1 MSEEKLDYSSL
12 TEKQLL
18 KGIKNA
24 EKLGTASGAEA
35 AARFQAELNRRMN
48 PPSDPSTTT
57 ETDEGPSIQERVLD
71 YAASFGSGIPQGLEF
86 MLNIPNYVSTGVQK
100 GIEYATGVEPFDRS
114 QLPDYANVLSPE
126 SIGKG
131 METITGGFVDYEPK
145 TKAGEVFQ
153 AGGQGLPFGLL
164 GGLRAALVEGIL
176 PSMTSEK
183 AAQYVEGSA
192 AELPVRLATGL
203 LTPSAI
209 EGGARLLKSGALDVP
224 APVTPERMSQS
235 KQLEELGIQETVGQL
250 SGDPNILAR
259 EAATQ
264 MGRTMNEKQLE
275 TFTKEVLRRA
285 GITADRASTEV
296 LDKRFIE
303 LGKEFEKFTENVA
316 IPIDAELAE
325 NFSNAIFEAEE
336 IFAASGVPKVIE
348 TLRDNFLALQGGKR
362 VISGKD
368 FQSIMKKLAT
378 MRKRSTDATL
388 VGLSAELKGQLVDAL
403 EKSVMSS
410 GDTNLLRRFQKVKDQ
425 YRTLDSA
432 TQAVGGQSDEAMSG
446 LIQPK
451 ALYAVEKNKIGKR
464 AAARGKSELAE
475 LARMGKDIV
484 PLPQT
489 GTTPRGTAEGAF
501 GAAAVGIPTAGG
513 VALGSGGELADVL
526 QSTGLAA
533 VVGGGAARANARR
546 NELIGTQAGQE
557 FLRGYL
563 RGEGRPLMS
572 PLPIGGILTDYTRN

>member
-1 MSEEKLDYSSL
+1 MSKLDLSSY

-18 KGIKNA
+18 NGIAKAN
-24 EKLGTASGAEA
+24 KQGAKESA
-35 AARFQAELNRRMN
+35 DLFQAELDRRMN
-48 PPSDPSTTT
+48 PPSDPSPTT
-57 ETDEGPSIQERVLD
+57 ETDEGPSIQERILD
-71 YAASFGSGIPQGLEF
+71 YTASFGSGIPQGLEF
-86 MLNIPNYVSTGVQK
+86 MLNIPNYASTGIQK
-100 GIEYATGVEPFDRS
+100 GIEYVTGAEPFDRS

-131 METITGGFVDYEPK
+131 METITGGAVNYEPK

-153 AGGQGLPFGLL
+153 AGGQGLPFGML

-176 PSMTSEK
+176 PSMASEK

-224 APVTPERMSQS
+224 APVTPERMAQS
-235 KQLEELGIQETVGQL
+235 KQLEELGIQETVGQI

-285 GITADRASTEV
+285 GITADTASPEV
-296 LDKRFIE
+296 LDKGFTR
-303 LGKEFEKFTENVA
+303 LGKVFDEFAENA
-316 IPIDAELAE
+316 SIPIDAKLADD
-325 NFSNAIFEAEE
+325 FSNAIFEAENV
-336 IFAASGVPKVIE
+336 FAVANVPRVIQDV
-348 TLRDNFLALQGGKR
+348 RDNFIALQGGNR

-368 FQSIMKKLAT
+368 FQSITKKLAI
-378 MRKRSTDATL
+378 MRKSKDPVL
-388 VGLSAELKGQLVDAL
+388 MGLGAELNGILVDAL

-410 GDTNLLRRFQKVKDQ
+410 GNTSLLRKYQEARNQ
-425 YRTLDSA
+425 YRALDSA
-432 TQAVGGQSDEAMSG
+432 TQAVGGQSDEAMAG

-451 ALYAVEKNKIGKR
+451 ALYAVEKGKIGSRNVSKGR
-464 AAARGKSELAE
+464 SELAE
-475 LARMGKDIV
+475 LGRMGSDIV
-484 PLPQT
+484 PLPQS

-533 VVGGGAARANARR
+533 TVGGATARANARR

-572 PLPIGGILTDYTRN
+572 PFPIGGILTDYTRN

>member
-1 MSEEKLDYSSL
+1 VSKLDLSSY

-18 KGIKNA
+18 NGIAKAN
-24 EKLGTASGAEA
+24 KQGAKESA
-35 AARFQAELNRRMN
+35 DLFQAELDRRMN
-48 PPSDPSTTT
+48 PPSDPSPTT
-57 ETDEGPSIQERVLD
+57 ETDEGPSIQERILD
-71 YAASFGSGIPQGLEF
+71 YTASFGSGIPQGLEF
-86 MLNIPNYVSTGVQK
+86 MLNIPNYASTGIQK
-100 GIEYATGVEPFDRS
+100 GIEYVTGAEPFDRS

-131 METITGGFVDYEPK
+131 METITGGAVNYEPK

-153 AGGQGLPFGLL
+153 AGGQGLPFGML

-176 PSMTSEK
+176 PSMASEK

-224 APVTPERMSQS
+224 APVTPERMAQS
-235 KQLEELGIQETVGQL
+235 KQLEELGIQETVGQI

-285 GITADRASTEV
+285 GITADRASPEV
-296 LDKRFIE
+296 LDKGFTR
-303 LGKEFEKFTENVA
+303 LGKVFDEFAENA
-316 IPIDAELAE
+316 SIPIDAKLADD
-325 NFSNAIFEAEE
+325 FSNAIFEAENV
-336 IFAASGVPKVIE
+336 FAVANVPRVIQDV
-348 TLRDNFLALQGGKR
+348 RDNFIALQGGNR

-368 FQSIMKKLAT
+368 FQSITKKLAI
-378 MRKRSTDATL
+378 MRKSKDPVL
-388 VGLSAELKGQLVDAL
+388 MGLGAELNGILVDAL

-410 GDTNLLRRFQKVKDQ
+410 GNTSLLRKYQEARNQ
-425 YRTLDSA
+425 YRALDSA
-432 TQAVGGQSDEAMSG
+432 TQAVGGQSDEAMAG

-451 ALYAVEKNKIGKR
+451 ALYAVEKGKIGSRNVSKGR
-464 AAARGKSELAE
+464 SELAE
-475 LARMGKDIV
+475 LGRMGSDIV
-484 PLPQT
+484 PLPQS

-533 VVGGGAARANARR
+533 TVGGATARANARR

-572 PLPIGGILTDYTRN
+572 PFPIGGILTDYTRN

>member
-1 MSEEKLDYSSL
+1 MSKLDLSSY

-18 KGIKNA
+18 NGIAKAN
-24 EKLGTASGAEA
+24 KQGAKESA
-35 AARFQAELNRRMN
+35 DLFQAELDRRMN
-48 PPSDPSTTT
+48 PPSDPSPTT
-57 ETDEGPSIQERVLD
+57 ETDEGPSIQERILD
-71 YAASFGSGIPQGLEF
+71 YTASFGSGIPQGLEF
-86 MLNIPNYVSTGVQK
+86 MLNIPNYASTGIQK
-100 GIEYATGVEPFDRS
+100 GIEYVTGAEPFDRS

-131 METITGGFVDYEPK
+131 METITGGAVNYEPK

-153 AGGQGLPFGLL
+153 AGGQGLPFGML

-176 PSMTSEK
+176 PSMASEK

-224 APVTPERMSQS
+224 APVTPERMAQS
-235 KQLEELGIQETVGQL
+235 KQLEELGIQETVGQI

-285 GITADRASTEV
+285 GITADRASPEV
-296 LDKRFIE
+296 LDKGFTR
-303 LGKEFEKFTENVA
+303 LGKVFDEFAENA
-316 IPIDAELAE
+316 SIPIDAKLADD
-325 NFSNAIFEAEE
+325 FSNAIFEAENV
-336 IFAASGVPKVIE
+336 FAVANVPRVIQDV
-348 TLRDNFLALQGGKR
+348 RDNFIALQGGNR

-368 FQSIMKKLAT
+368 FQSITKKLAI
-378 MRKRSTDATL
+378 MRKSKDPVL
-388 VGLSAELKGQLVDAL
+388 MGLGAELNGILVDAL

-410 GDTNLLRRFQKVKDQ
+410 GNTSLLRKYQEARNQ
-425 YRTLDSA
+425 YRALDSA
-432 TQAVGGQSDEAMSG
+432 TQAVGGQSDEAMAG

-451 ALYAVEKNKIGKR
+451 ALYAVEKGKIGSRNVSKGR
-464 AAARGKSELAE
+464 SELAE
-475 LARMGKDIV
+475 LGRMGSDIV
-484 PLPQT
+484 PLPQS

-533 VVGGGAARANARR
+533 TVGGATARANARR

-572 PLPIGGILTDYTRN
+572 PFPIGGILTDYTRN

>member
-1 MSEEKLDYSSL
+1 VSKLDLSSY

-18 KGIKNA
+18 NGIAKAN
-24 EKLGTASGAEA
+24 KQGAKESA
-35 AARFQAELNRRMN
+35 DLFQAELDRRMN
-48 PPSDPSTTT
+48 PPSDPSPTT
-57 ETDEGPSIQERVLD
+57 ETDEGPSIQERILD
-71 YAASFGSGIPQGLEF
+71 YTASFGSGIPQGLEF
-86 MLNIPNYVSTGVQK
+86 MLNIPNYASTGIQK
-100 GIEYATGVEPFDRS
+100 GIEYVTGAEPFDRS

-131 METITGGFVDYEPK
+131 METITGGAVNYEPK

-153 AGGQGLPFGLL
+153 AGGQGLPFGML

-192 AELPVRLATGL
+192 AELPVRIATGL

-224 APVTPERMSQS
+224 APVTPERMAQS
-235 KQLEELGIQETVGQL
+235 KQLEELGIQETVGQI

-285 GITADRASTEV
+285 GITADRASPEV
-296 LDKRFIE
+296 LDKGFTR
-303 LGKEFEKFTENVA
+303 LGKVFDEFAENA
-316 IPIDAELAE
+316 SIPIDAKLADD
-325 NFSNAIFEAEE
+325 FSNAIFEAENV
-336 IFAASGVPKVIE
+336 FAVANVPRVIQDV
-348 TLRDNFLALQGGKR
+348 RDNFIALQGGNR

-368 FQSIMKKLAT
+368 FQSITKKLAI
-378 MRKRSTDATL
+378 MRKSKDPVL
-388 VGLSAELKGQLVDAL
+388 MGLGAELNGILVDAL

-410 GDTNLLRRFQKVKDQ
+410 GNTSLLRKYQEARNQ
-425 YRTLDSA
+425 YRALDSA
-432 TQAVGGQSDEAMSG
+432 TQAVGGQSDEAMAG

-451 ALYAVEKNKIGKR
+451 ALYAVEKGKIGSRNVSKGR
-464 AAARGKSELAE
+464 SELAE
-475 LARMGKDIV
+475 LGRMGSDIV
-484 PLPQT
+484 PLPQS

-533 VVGGGAARANARR
+533 TVGGATARANARR

-572 PLPIGGILTDYTRN
+572 PFPIGGILTDYTRN

>member
-1 MSEEKLDYSSL
+1 MSTLDLSTY
-12 TEKQLL
+12 TEKKLL
-18 KGIKNA
+18 EGIAKAN
-24 EKLGTASGAEA
+24 KQGATDSA
-35 AARFQAELNRRMN
+35 DLFQAELDRRMT
-48 PPSDPSTTT
+48 PPADQSSTT
-57 ETDEGPSIQERVLD
+57 EADEGPSIQERVLD

-86 MLNIPNYVSTGVQK
+86 MLNIPNYASTGIQK
-100 GIEYATGVEPFDRS
+100 GIGYVTGAEPFDRS

-131 METITGGFVDYEPK
+131 METITGGGVDYEPK

-153 AGGQGLPFGLL
+153 AGGQGLPFGML

-203 LTPSAI
+203 LTPSVI
-209 EGGARLLKSGALDVP
+209 EGGARLLKGGSLDVP
-224 APVTPERMSQS
+224 SPVTPERMAQS
-235 KQLEELGIQETVGQL
+235 KQLEELGIQETVGQI
-250 SGDPNILAR
+250 SGDANILAR

-275 TFTKEVLRRA
+275 TFTKEVLSRA
-285 GITADRASTEV
+285 GITADRATPEV
-296 LDKRFIE
+296 LEKGFTR
-303 LGKEFEKFTENVA
+303 LGKIFDEFAENA
-316 IPIDAELAE
+316 SIPIDAKLSDD
-325 NFSNAIFEAEE
+325 FSNAIFETENV
-336 IFAASGVPKVIE
+336 FAVSTVPKVIQDV
-348 TLRDNFLALQGGKR
+348 RDNLMALQGGNR

-368 FQSIMKKLAT
+368 FQSITKKIAI
-378 MRKRSTDATL
+378 MRKSKDPVL
-388 VGLSAELKGQLVDAL
+388 MGLGAELNGILVDAL
-403 EKSVMSS
+403 EKSVMST
-410 GDTNLLRRFQKVKDQ
+410 GNTNLLSRYQKARNQ
-425 YRTLDSA
+425 YRALDSA
-432 TQAVGGQSDEAMSG
+432 TQAVGGQSDAAMAG

-451 ALYAVEKNKIGKR
+451 ALYAIEKGKIG
-464 AAARGKSELAE
+464 ARNVSKGRSELAE
-475 LARMGKDIV
+475 LGRMGSDIA
-484 PLPQT
+484 PLPQS

-533 VVGGGAARANARR
+533 TVGGATARANARR
-546 NELIGTQAGQE
+546 NELIGTQAGQD

-572 PLPIGGILTDYTRN
+572 PFPIGGILTDYTRN

>member
-1 MSEEKLDYSSL
+1 
-12 TEKQLL
+12 
-18 KGIKNA
+18 
-24 EKLGTASGAEA
+24 
-35 AARFQAELNRRMN
+35 MN
-48 PPSDPSTTT
+48 PPSDPSPTT

-71 YAASFGSGIPQGLEF
+71 YVASFGSGIPQGLEF
-86 MLNIPNYVSTGVQK
+86 MLNIPNYASTGIQK
-100 GIEYATGVEPFDRS
+100 GIEYVTGAEPFDRS

-131 METITGGFVDYEPK
+131 METITGGAIDYEPK

-224 APVTPERMSQS
+224 APVTPERMAQS
-235 KQLEELGIQETVGQL
+235 KQLEELGIQETVGQI

-285 GITADRASTEV
+285 GITADRASPEV
-296 LDKRFIE
+296 LDKGFTR
-303 LGKEFEKFTENVA
+303 LGKVFDEFAENA
-316 IPIDAELAE
+316 SIPIDAKLADD
-325 NFSNAIFEAEE
+325 FSNAIFEAENV
-336 IFAASGVPKVIE
+336 FAVANVPRVIQDV
-348 TLRDNFLALQGGKR
+348 RDNFIALQGGNR

-368 FQSIMKKLAT
+368 FQSITKKLAI
-378 MRKRSTDATL
+378 MRKSKDPVL
-388 VGLSAELKGQLVDAL
+388 MGLGAELNGILVDAL

-410 GDTNLLRRFQKVKDQ
+410 GNTSLLRKYQEARNQ

-432 TQAVGGQSDEAMSG
+432 AKAVGGQSDEAMAG

-451 ALYAVEKNKIGKR
+451 ALYAVEKGKIGSR
-464 AAARGKSELAE
+464 NVSRGRSELAE
-475 LARMGKDIV
+475 LGRMGSDIV
-484 PLPQT
+484 PLPQS